1 MDIIVLVGFCSIVT
15 WKTRLHLM
23 SCIVVMVPYLVLK
36 NGQQQICNVTSSFL
50 HLVQN
55 PFSLFS
61 CDQNVFNSRNFEEE
75 DLCSLYISQSS
86 LVLLLIT
93 EFKKLSLFH
102 TTIN

>member
-1 MDIIVLVGFCSIVT
+1 
-15 WKTRLHLM
+15 M

-75 DLCSLYISQSS
+75 DVIYVVCTLASRP
-86 LVLLLIT
+86 
-93 EFKKLSLFH
+93 
-102 TTIN
+102 